1 MKKSLLAVAAMGAF
15 ATAAQ
20 AQSSVTV
27 YGILDVGYIGSNQI
41 LAANSANASTGQA
54 ITKTTTGGI
63 GSGAE
68 STSRLGF
75 RGTEDLGGGSSAF
88 FTLEVAVGVN
98 DSNALGSNGSSMA
111 YNGTGVAN
119 ANRQTFVGLKK
130 NGLGQASVGTQ
141 YTPLHTNVGMTSANG
156 QNNIMGDMIY
166 TAGTVQSYSTTAG
179 AINSPSASPS
189 TALASSSSSGYTV
202 RTGNMLLL
210 QTEKMAGITGQAF
223 VVANGMNN
231 TQGTTTVGTVE
242 NGGSNNRNGYGGALN
257 YSAGKLVAAANYQT
271 FKAINPYGT
280 ADATCSAS
288 TYGVASTNGCTGSSG
303 AAAAFASTAQSGLN
317 IQDTQYYVG
326 AGYDFGILKAYAQYI
341 NRKYTSQVNPAWTGS
356 RSAQQI
362 GVKGNITPTI
372 DAFASIGNGS
382 YTGIQSAST
391 SVPGK
396 QNIVG
401 YQLGSNYY
409 LSKRT
414 NLYAIFGGYGA
425 SVSSSGTGTFANNA
439 YNGNNYAVGLRHTF

>member
-27 YGILDVGYIGSNQI
+27 YGILDVGYIGSNQV
-41 LAANSANASTGQA
+41 LAGNNIATAGGVA
-54 ITKTTTGGI
+54 KTTAGGI

-98 DSNALGSNGSSMA
+98 DSNALASNGSTVA
-111 YNGTGVAN
+111 QNGTGVSN

-130 NGLGQASVGTQ
+130 NGLGQASLGTQ

-166 TAGTVQSYSTTAG
+166 TAGTVQNYTTTAS
-179 AINSPSASPS
+179 AQNSGVATPSS
-189 TALASSSSSGYTV
+189 ALNSSSSTGYTV
-202 RTGNMLLL
+202 RAGNMLLL
-210 QTEKMAGITGQAF
+210 QSEKMAGITAQAF
-223 VVANGMNN
+223 VVSNGLNN
-231 TQGTTTVGTVE
+231 TQTSQT
-242 NGGSNNRNGYGGALN
+242 GGAGVNSTGGPNNRNGYGAAAN
-257 YSAGKLVAAANYQT
+257 YTAGKLVAAANYQT
-271 FKAINPYGT
+271 FKAVNPYGSG
-280 ADATCSAS
+280 DVTCTTSTNTTCTGAS
-288 TYGVASTNGCTGSSG
+288 GVATIFGSS
-303 AAAAFASTAQSGLN
+303 AQTGIN

-341 NRKYTSQVNPAWTGS
+341 NRKEVSMVNASFTGS
-356 RSAQQI
+356 RTAQQVGI
-362 GVKGNITPTI
+362 KGNITPTI
-372 DAFASIGNGS
+372 DAFASIGNGTLTPMS
-382 YTGIQSAST
+382 ST
-391 SVPGK
+391 TANIFGK
-396 QNIVG
+396 QNITG

-414 NLYAIFGGYGA
+414 NLYAIFGGYNTSVSGA
-425 SVSSSGTGTFANNA
+425 STGTVANSA

>member
-41 LAANSANASTGQA
+41 LAANSTNAISGQA

-88 FTLEVAVGVN
+88 FTLEVAVGAN
-98 DSNALGSNGSSMA
+98 DSNALASNGSSIA
-111 YNGTGVAN
+111 GNGTGVSN

-141 YTPLHTNVGMTSANG
+141 YTPMHTNVGMTSANG

-166 TAGTVQSYSTTAG
+166 TAGTTQSYTTTAG
-179 AINSPSASPS
+179 AINSPTAQPS
-189 TALASSSSSGYTV
+189 TVLASSSNSGYTV

-210 QTEKMAGITGQAF
+210 QSEKMAGITAQAF
-223 VVANGMNN
+223 VTSNGMNN
-231 TQGTTTVGTVE
+231 TQGTYTAGT
-242 NGGSNNRNGYGGALN
+242 NDAGGMNNRNGYGAALN
-257 YSAGKLVAAANYQT
+257 YTLDKFVAAANYQT
-271 FKAINPYGT
+271 LKAVNPYGT
-280 ADATCSAS
+280 GDTTTKASVFGTTATQSSDA
-288 TYGVASTNGCTGSSG
+288 GK
-303 AAAAFASTAQSGLN
+303 AAAFGSSAQSGFN

-341 NRKYTSQVNPAWTGS
+341 NRKYVSQVNPSWTGS
-356 RSAQQI
+356 RTAQQI
-362 GVKGNITPTI
+362 GVKGNITPTV

-382 YTGIQSAST
+382 YTAIQDSSS

-396 QNIVG
+396 QNIIG

-425 SVSSSGTGTFANNA
+425 STSTGTGSMANNA

>member
-1 MKKSLLAVAAMGAF
+1 MKKSLLAVAAMTAF
-15 ATAAQ
+15 AGVAQ

-41 LAANSANASTGQA
+41 LAANANSAATGQA
-54 ITKTTTGGI
+54 INKTTAGGI

-88 FTLEVAVGVN
+88 FTVEVAIGVN
-98 DSNALGSNGSSMA
+98 DSNALGSNGSSPWG
-111 YNGTGVAN
+111 NGTGVSN

-130 NGLGQASVGTQ
+130 NGLGQASLGTQ

-166 TAGTVQSYSTTAG
+166 TAGTTQNYTVTTG
-179 AINSPSASPS
+179 AVNAPLAQPSS
-189 TALASSSSSGYTV
+189 ALASSSSSGYTV
-202 RTGNMLLL
+202 RAGNMLLL
-210 QTEKMAGITGQAF
+210 QSERMAGISAQAM

-231 TQGTTTVGTVE
+231 TQGSTTAGTNE
-242 NGGSNNRNGYGGALN
+242 TSGPNNRNGYGAALN
-257 YSAGKLVAAANYQT
+257 YTAGKLVAAANYQT

-280 ADATCSAS
+280 AGDVTTNGA
-288 TYGVASTNGCTGSSG
+288 TYGTIATQASDAGKAG
-303 AAAAFASTAQSGLN
+303 AFTSTAQSGLN

-341 NRKYTSQVNPAWTGS
+341 NRKYVSQVNPSWTGS

-362 GVKGNITPTI
+362 GVRGNITPTI
-372 DAFASIGNGS
+372 DAWASVGNGS
-382 YTGIQSAST
+382 YTALASSST
-391 SVPGK
+391 AVPGK

-414 NLYAIFGGYGA
+414 NLYAIYGGYGA
-425 SVSSSGTGTFANNA
+425 SVSSSSTGSTANAA

>member
-1 MKKSLLAVAAMGAF
+1 MKKSLLAVAAIGAF
-15 ATAAQ
+15 ASAAQ

-27 YGILDVGYIGSNQI
+27 YGIIDAGYIGSNQI
-41 LAANSANASTGQA
+41 LAANSANSITGQA

-75 RGTEDLGGGSSAF
+75 RGSEDLGGGSSAF
-88 FTLEVAVGVN
+88 FTLEVAIGVN
-98 DSNALGSNGSSMA
+98 DSNALASNGSSLA
-111 YNGTGVAN
+111 GNGTGVSN

-130 NGLGQASVGTQ
+130 NGLGQASLGTQ
-141 YTPLHTNVGMTSANG
+141 YTPMHTNVGMTSANG

-166 TAGTVQSYSTTAG
+166 TAGTTQSYTVTTG
-179 AINSPSASPS
+179 AINAPTAQPSSV
-189 TALASSSSSGYTV
+189 LASSSSSGYTV
-202 RTGNMLLL
+202 RAGNMLLL
-210 QTEKMAGITGQAF
+210 QTEKMAGIVGQAF
-223 VVANGMNN
+223 VVSNGMNN
-231 TQGTTTVGTVE
+231 TQGTYSAGSDDK
-242 NGGSNNRNGYGGALN
+242 GGPNNRNGYGAAFNLT
-257 YSAGKLVAAANYQT
+257 SGKLIVAGNYQT
-271 FKAINPYGT
+271 FKALNPYGT
-280 ADATCSAS
+280 NGDTTTAASVYGTIATQTSDA
-288 TYGVASTNGCTGSSG
+288 GK
-303 AAAAFASTAQSGLN
+303 AAAFGSSAQSGTN
-317 IQDTQYYVG
+317 IQDTQYYAG
-326 AGYDFGILKAYAQYI
+326 AGYDFGILKAYVQYI
-341 NRKYTSQVNPAWTGS
+341 NRKYVSQVNPGWTGS
-356 RSAQQI
+356 RTAQQI

-372 DAFASIGNGS
+372 DAFASIGNGT
-382 YTGIQSAST
+382 YTGIQSTST

-425 SVSSSGTGTFANNA
+425 SVSSSGTGSFANNA

>member
-1 MKKSLLAVAAMGAF
+1 MKKSLLAVAVMGAF
-15 ATAAQ
+15 ASAAQ

-27 YGILDVGYIGSNQI
+27 YGIIDAGYIGSNQI
-41 LAANSANASTGQA
+41 LASNGVNAITGQT
-54 ITKTTTGGI
+54 ITKTTTGGF

-75 RGTEDLGGGSSAF
+75 KGSEDLGGGTSAF

-98 DSNALGSNGSSMA
+98 DNNALASNGSSTA
-111 YNGTGVAN
+111 LNGTGVSN

-130 NGLGQASVGTQ
+130 NGLGMASVGTQ
-141 YTPLHTNVGMTSANG
+141 YTPLHENVGATSANG

-166 TAGTVQSYSTTAG
+166 TAGTVQSYSTTAS
-179 AINSPSASPS
+179 AINSPTASPS

-202 RTGNMLLL
+202 RAGNMLKF
-210 QTEKMAGITGQAF
+210 QSDPMGGVTAKAF
-223 VVANGMNN
+223 IMTNGMNN
-231 TQGTTTVGTVE
+231 TQGTYAATTTDM
-242 NGGSNNRNGYGGALN
+242 GGANNRNGYGAALDFT
-257 YSAGKLVAAANYQT
+257 AGKLIVAANYQT
-271 FKAINPYGT
+271 FKATNPYGAT
-280 ADATCSAS
+280 GDTTCSAA
-288 TYGVASTNGCTGSSG
+288 TMGTTTCTATAG
-303 AAAAFASTAQSGLN
+303 AAAAFTSAAQTGVN
-317 IQDTQYYVG
+317 IQDTQYYGG
-326 AGYDFGILKAYAQYI
+326 AGYDFGILKAYVQYI
-341 NRKYTSQVNPAWTGS
+341 NRKYTSQVNSGWTGQ

-382 YTGIQSAST
+382 YTALQSSAT
-391 SVPGK
+391 AVPGK
-396 QNIVG
+396 QNIIG

-425 SVSSSGTGTFANNA
+425 SVASTSTGSAANAA